1 MARGKTLV
9 KLLDDLRAE
18 TRVSLN
24 VAHNAQARDTQ
35 VKLLQRT
42 QEWLWEDY
50 AWPHLHITRQYVA
63 QAGQRYYDF
72 GADFDLER
80 IEKIEVKVDGRWHRL
95 GVGITADDY
104 LAYDSDL
111 DQRSWPVRRWKLHE
125 GDQIEV
131 HPIADQNGVAD
142 TLEGYFKVS
151 GIKKLS
157 PLVADA
163 DRADLDD
170 RMIVLFAA
178 AEVLGGKGSKDAQ
191 IKLNLANDRKAAIQG
206 ALNKSTGFRM
216 FGIGRAEGNCRP
228 RVNTYRAPGE

>member
-18 TRVSLN
+18 TRGSLN
-24 VAHNAQARDTQ
+24 PAHNSQVRDTQ

-50 AWPHLHITRQYVA
+50 DWPHLMIYRQYPA

-80 IEKIEVKVDGRWHRL
+80 IESVKFKTNGAFHTL
-95 GVGITADDY
+95 SAGITEGHFS
-104 LAYDSDL
+104 AYDSDL
-111 DQRSWPVRRWKLHE
+111 DQRAWPVCRWRLFE
-125 GDQIEV
+125 NDQVEV
-131 HPIADQNGVAD
+131 HPIADKNGD
-142 TLEGYFKVS
+142 PTTFEGYFKVS

-157 PLVADA
+157 PLVADN

-170 RMIVLFAA
+170 RMIVLYAA
-178 AEVLGGKGSKDAQ
+178 AEVLGGRGTKDAQ
-191 IKLNLANDRKAAIQG
+191 IKLNLANDRKAALQG
-206 ALNKSTGFRM
+206 ALTKQIKFAM
-216 FGIGRAEGNCRP
+216 FGIGRAERP
-228 RVNTYRAPGE
+228 RRPAIHTYRPPE